1 VSAETAEICQFYGY
15 RLDLVRRQL
24 LDPDGVPVQLMPKA
38 VETLV
43 HLVMRAGQTVSKDE
57 LLRAV
62 WPDTVVEENNLTQNI
77 SALRK
82 ALGEKLGEHRFI
94 VTIPGRGYRFV
105 APVIRSERPTESAPE
120 APPAPSEQVPVRRR
134 LLTGVAALALLA
146 AGVIAWRLTSAPPEA
161 VPSDPQTIAILPF
174 KPVVE
179 EHRNEAMELGMAD
192 SLIMELSRSER
203 LIVRPLNATRRFAA
217 LEQDPLEA
225 GRALEVEAVVDGTIQ
240 IDEGRI
246 RTSARLLRIT
256 DGRQLWAGKFDEE
269 FSDIFQVQ
277 DAIAQR
283 VAEALEI
290 RLNPRSQPQT
300 ENVRAYELYMRG
312 RLHALRLVLPEVR
325 RGIEYY
331 EQSIAEDPS
340 YALPYAGIADA
351 LRALVL
357 SNDVRP
363 SEMAPRAKA
372 AAQRAIEL
380 APDLAEANSA
390 RGMIAF
396 WFDWDWVTAQ
406 KYLARAVELAPNN
419 ADAQIYLAHVHSNL
433 ARKEDAL
440 RHARRASELDPV
452 SPLIGTL
459 EGQFLSY
466 HGEHEAAIRKLR
478 ETISLEPR
486 FWLSHHTLAIA
497 LLETGQYEE
506 SIRES
511 QEAKQLSPLQTFSD
525 TLIAVALARSGRPD
539 DARAL
544 LKILT
549 ESARERYVPPFHFAM
564 IETALG
570 NRDAAIAQLE
580 ASRSVGDVRLTYL
593 KIEPKLDDLRDDPR
607 FKTLM
612 RELHF

>member
-1 VSAETAEICQFYGY
+1 
-15 RLDLVRRQL
+15 
-24 LDPDGVPVQLMPKA
+24 
-38 VETLV
+38 
-43 HLVMRAGQTVSKDE
+43 
-57 LLRAV
+57 
-62 WPDTVVEENNLTQNI
+62 
-77 SALRK
+77 
-82 ALGEKLGEHRFI
+82 
-94 VTIPGRGYRFV
+94 
-105 APVIRSERPTESAPE
+105 
-120 APPAPSEQVPVRRR
+120 
-134 LLTGVAALALLA
+134 
-146 AGVIAWRLTSAPPEA
+146 
-161 VPSDPQTIAILPF
+161 
-174 KPVVE
+174 
-179 EHRNEAMELGMAD
+179 
-192 SLIMELSRSER
+192 
-203 LIVRPLNATRRFAA
+203 
-217 LEQDPLEA
+217 
-225 GRALEVEAVVDGTIQ
+225 
-240 IDEGRI
+240 
-246 RTSARLLRIT
+246 
-256 DGRQLWAGKFDEE
+256 
-269 FSDIFQVQ
+269 
-277 DAIAQR
+277 
-283 VAEALEI
+283 
-290 RLNPRSQPQT
+290 
-300 ENVRAYELYMRG
+300 MRG

-380 APDLAEANSA
+380 APNLPEANSA

-497 LLETGQYEE
+497 LIETGQYEE

-607 FKTLM
+607 FKILM